1 MRNNRPLPVEGVEC
15 NELKRKTNSLADNYR
30 FIEMHKNA

>member
-15 NELKRKTNSLADNYR
+15 NELKRKTNSLADKS
-30 FIEMHKNA
+30 EVTECQ